1 MDNVGQSLGMGGI
14 GGRISDGGGGTDVV
28 IIAVSLDDAAS
39 MKGVYYARAT
49 GGARLCGGPVW
60 VEVNVSA

>member
-1 MDNVGQSLGMGGI
+1 MDDLGQSLGMGGI
-14 GGRISDGGGGTDVV
+14 GGRISDGGGGIV

-49 GGARLCGGPVW
+49 GGARLCDGPVR